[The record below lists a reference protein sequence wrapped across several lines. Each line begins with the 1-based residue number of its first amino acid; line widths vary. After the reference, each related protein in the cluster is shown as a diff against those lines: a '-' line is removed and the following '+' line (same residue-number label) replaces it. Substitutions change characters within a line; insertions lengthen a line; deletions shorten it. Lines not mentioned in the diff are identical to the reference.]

1 MQEYDTIAAI
11 ITAQGLGA
19 MGALR
24 ISGPAAF
31 DVAAKVFR
39 SQRGR
44 RIEDLAGYSLTYGH
58 VFSGEECLDQALLL
72 KMAGPYSFT
81 GEDVAELQC
90 HGGPFVLSRLFAA
103 VLAAGARG
111 AEPGE
116 FSKRAFLNGKLDLS
130 QAEAIMDL
138 VSASN
143 QIAASAA
150 VEQLEG
156 SLSRQIKKLRDQ
168 ILNSLARI
176 EAEIDFPDED
186 LTEGAVGEIKEKEQ
200 GLSQELA
207 ELSETLSQLLEEAQ
221 FSRIYREGL
230 RLVFYGKP
238 NAGKSSLLNALLQ
251 EPRAIVTAEPGTT
264 RDTLE
269 ERILLRGI
277 PLILTDTAGIR
288 QADSPAEQAGIQ
300 RAQNAV
306 VDADLVLFVMDVTEG
321 LDKENSEI
329 LKELSPERT
338 LIILNKSDLLGVE
351 GKTLPWLEKL
361 QGWHWCL
368 LSALAADSMEIL
380 SKQIQEH
387 YQRGSLSVNQ
397 KRLMLNSR
405 QLAAVMEAHGII
417 NEARTGAQEGTPED
431 LLSID
436 LRRAWT
442 ALGKITGETVEEAL
456 VTEIFSRFC
465 LGK

>member
-1 MQEYDTIAAI
+1 MLTLD
-11 ITAQGLGA
+11 
-19 MGALR
+19 R
-24 ISGPAAF
+24 
-31 DVAAKVFR
+31 VF
-39 SQRGR
+39 
-44 RIEDLAGYSLTYGH
+44 
-58 VFSGEECLDQALLL
+58 
-72 KMAGPYSFT
+72 
-81 GEDVAELQC
+81 
-90 HGGPFVLSRLFAA
+90 
-103 VLAAGARG
+103 
-111 AEPGE
+111 
-116 FSKRAFLNGKLDLS
+116 
-130 QAEAIMDL
+130 
-138 VSASN
+138 
-143 QIAASAA
+143 
-150 VEQLEG
+150 
-156 SLSRQIKKLRDQ
+156 
-168 ILNSLARI
+168 
-176 EAEIDFPDED
+176 
-186 LTEGAVGEIKEKEQ
+186 
-200 GLSQELA
+200 
-207 ELSETLSQLLEEAQ
+207 
-221 FSRIYREGL
+221 
-230 RLVFYGKP
+230 
-238 NAGKSSLLNALLQ
+238 
-251 EPRAIVTAEPGTT
+251 IVTAEPGTT

-338 LIILNKSDLLGVE
+338 LIILNKSDLLGVK

-417 NEARTGAQEGTPED
+417 NEARTGAQEGMPED